1 MLCVT
6 RIFLLTTAVSL
17 SSAWISVSPF
27 QTVRSP
33 VLNRNLGARYG
44 SGLSNQAQ
52 SFSPT
57 APAIRIQS
65 ERKSAGLSRLW
76 TAKLQTGIV
85 GLPNVG
91 KSTLFNALMQKIQ
104 AEAANF
110 PFCTIEPNVGIVP
123 VPDNRLEIL
132 RKISESQ
139 RVIPATME
147 FVDIAGIVK
156 GASEGQGLGNK
167 FLANIRECDAI
178 VHVVRC
184 FDDPNIIHVD
194 GSVDPVRDMEVINL
208 ELMLADL
215 AQVPSPR
222 CPFSARTQL
231 RFSRVVLAANLVYA
245 WPGSKIVYPGSRLR
259 PRG

>member
-1 MLCVT
+1 M
-6 RIFLLTTAVSL
+6 
-17 SSAWISVSPF
+17 
-27 QTVRSP
+27 
-33 VLNRNLGARYG
+33 
-44 SGLSNQAQ
+44 
-52 SFSPT
+52 
-57 APAIRIQS
+57 
-65 ERKSAGLSRLW
+65 W

-123 VPDNRLEIL
+123 VPDPRLEVL

-215 AQVPSPR
+215 AQVPWVGGW
-222 CPFSARTQL
+222 
-231 RFSRVVLAANLVYA
+231 VVAHRA
-245 WPGSKIVYPGSRLR
+245 IHTCIHTER
-259 PRG
+259 

>member
-1 MLCVT
+1 MRKKKEFVIKHVGRQMLSIARFV
-6 RIFLLTTAVSL
+6 LLTTAVTL
-17 SSAWISVSPF
+17 SSAWA
-27 QTVRSP
+27 P
-33 VLNRNLGARYG
+33 VTPCYRATKSYFVNRNFGVRYG
-44 SGLSNQAQ
+44 SGQAQ
-52 SFSPT
+52 TSLSSP
-57 APAIRIQS
+57 PLRFQS
-65 ERKSAGLSRLW
+65 ERKNNGLSRML

-123 VPDNRLEIL
+123 VPDPRLEVL
-132 RKISESQ
+132 RKISDSQ

-215 AQVPSPR
+215 AQV
-222 CPFSARTQL
+222 T
-231 RFSRVVLAANLVYA
+231 
-245 WPGSKIVYPGSRLR
+245 
-259 PRG
+259 